1 MDHKM
6 PKSSAMKYSRATK
19 LRVEH
24 LIKLY
29 GLRHVS
35 DVILKKDLEE
45 VNQYKIRMLGNIAA
59 AISNVEM
66 CLTTIALDEVEER
79 RMQQFIQFNKAEC
92 TRILNKVRAK
102 YPLLHQGNVNW
113 IDDMTTVMAIIT
125 NRIPAV
131 KNFKEED
138 LEVLGLDIEAL
149 IKAHNEKLEINENS

>member
-1 MDHKM
+1 
-6 PKSSAMKYSRATK
+6 MKYSRATK